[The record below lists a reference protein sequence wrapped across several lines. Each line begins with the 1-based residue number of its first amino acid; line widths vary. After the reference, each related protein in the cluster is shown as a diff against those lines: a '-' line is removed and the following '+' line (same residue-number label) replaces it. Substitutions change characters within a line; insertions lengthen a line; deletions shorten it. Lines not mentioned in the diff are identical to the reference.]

1 MIEKQQMIEGLF
13 DSIGFKERIVIG
25 MYDEDRIYFDIDFS
39 EELADGLMTLAFMD
53 DKVREGIKELI
64 VNLEA
69 ILEGVSNYKPGKRE
83 ELH

>member
-13 DSIGFKERIVIG
+13 DSIGFTERIVIG
-25 MYDEDRIYFDIDFS
+25 MYDEGRVYFDIDFS

-64 VNLEA
+64 TNLEA
-69 ILEGVSNYKPGKRE
+69 ILEGVSNYKPGNGE
-83 ELH
+83 EFH

>member
-1 MIEKQQMIEGLF
+1 MTEKQQMFEGLF

-25 MYDEDRIYFDIDFS
+25 MYDENRVYFDIDFS

-53 DKVREGIKELI
+53 DKVHEGIKELI
-64 VNLEA
+64 ANLES
-69 ILEGVSNYKPGKRE
+69 ILEGVENYKPGKGE

>member
-69 ILEGVSNYKPGKRE
+69 ILEGVSDYKPGKGE

>member
-25 MYDEDRIYFDIDFS
+25 IYDEDRIYFDIDFS

-69 ILEGVSNYKPGKRE
+69 ILEGVSNYKPGKGE

>member
-25 MYDEDRIYFDIDFS
+25 MYDGDRVYFDIDFS
-39 EELADGLMTLAFMD
+39 DELADGLMTLAFMD

-64 VNLEA
+64 INLEA
-69 ILEGVSNYKPGKRE
+69 ILEGVENYKPGKGE
-83 ELH
+83 DLH

>member
-69 ILEGVSNYKPGKRE
+69 IMEGVSNYKPGKGE

>member
-69 ILEGVSNYKPGKRE
+69 ILEGVSDYKPSKGE

>member
-25 MYDEDRIYFDIDFS
+25 MYDEDKIYFDIDFS

-69 ILEGVSNYKPGKRE
+69 ILEGVSNYKPGKGE

>member
-13 DSIGFKERIVIG
+13 DGIGFKERIVIG

-69 ILEGVSNYKPGKRE
+69 ILEGVSNYKPGKGE

>member
-53 DKVREGIKELI
+53 NKVREGIKELI

-69 ILEGVSNYKPGKRE
+69 ILEGVSNYKPGKGE

>member
-13 DSIGFKERIVIG
+13 DSMGFKERIVIG

-53 DKVREGIKELI
+53 NKVREGIKELI

-69 ILEGVSNYKPGKRE
+69 ILEGVSNYKPGKGE

>member
-69 ILEGVSNYKPGKRE
+69 ILEGVSNYKPSKGE

>member
-1 MIEKQQMIEGLF
+1 MIEKQQMIAGLF
-13 DSIGFKERIVIG
+13 DSIGFKERIIIG
-25 MYDEDRIYFDIDFS
+25 MYDEDRVYFDIDFS

-64 VNLEA
+64 ANLEA
-69 ILEGVSNYKPGKRE
+69 ILEGVSNYMPGKGE

>member
-69 ILEGVSNYKPGKRE
+69 ILEGVSNYKPGKGE
-83 ELH
+83 DLH